1 MTRAAGT
8 TRAAA
13 PALAVAFAVPERG
26 LDIAFTVPAGSTTA
40 LIGGN
45 GAGKSSTFAVL
56 SGLLRPACSRV
67 VLGDTTLSDSAARRW
82 LPPHARGVVQLM
94 QHPLLFPT
102 MSVVDNAAFGLRA
115 AGVPAAAARAAARD
129 MLTRVGA
136 GRLAERQPERLS
148 GGQAQRAALARALV
162 TDPALLL
169 LDEPFAQL
177 DGGSAAEIGALCAQ
191 LLTHRTAL
199 LVTHDPA
206 EAHALADRA
215 VVLDAGRVV
224 QSGSWADIARDPATA
239 VARRFTAGR

>member
-136 GRLAERQPERLS
+136 GRLAERRPERLS

-191 LLTHRTAL
+191 LLNHRTAL

-239 VARRFTAGR
+239 VARWFTAGR

>member
-1 MTRAAGT
+1 MTRAEG
-8 TRAAA
+8 RAAA
-13 PALAVAFAVPERG
+13 PALELAFAVPERG

-56 SGLLRPACSRV
+56 SGLLRPARSRV

-82 LPPHARGVVQLM
+82 RAPHARGVVQLM

-102 MSVVDNAAFGLRA
+102 MSVADNAAFGLQA
-115 AGVPAAAARAAARD
+115 AGTPAAAARAAARD
-129 MLTRVGA
+129 MLARVGA
-136 GRLAERQPERLS
+136 GELAERRPDRLS
-148 GGQAQRAALARALV
+148 GGQAQRVAIARALV

-177 DGGSAAEIGALCAQ
+177 DGRSAAEISGLCAQ
-191 LLTHRTAL
+191 LLIGRTAL
-199 LVTHDPA
+199 LITHDPA
-206 EAHALADRA
+206 EAHALTDRA

-224 QSGSWADIARDPATA
+224 QTGTWEDIARDPATP
-239 VARRFTAGR
+239 VAHRFVAGR